1 MDNNI
6 RGVIRERGLK
16 CNWLAEQLNV
26 APSDI
31 SNWCSGERKPNQKR
45 LVKLARLC
53 NCSVK
58 DLYPNIS
65 RRTIWEY

>member
-1 MDNNI
+1 MENNI
-6 RGVIRERGLK
+6 KAIIKERGLR
-16 CNWLAEQLNV
+16 CNWLAFKLGV

-31 SNWCSGERKPNQKR
+31 SNWCSGERKPNEKR

-58 DLYPNIS
+58 DLYPNIK
-65 RRTIWEY
+65 RKTIWVY